1 MYDAALVEG
10 GVRSSGRQNIIAV
23 AERAGGKTR
32 SRCVVGNENIYICI
46 STSAESEF
54 SVSLWDDLMAITG

>member
-1 MYDAALVEG
+1 MG
-10 GVRSSGRQNIIAV
+10 GRRRSFEWE
-23 AERAGGKTR
+23 AEHYCGCRAGGKTR
-32 SRCVVGNENIYICI
+32 SRCVVGNENIGICI